1 MIVVI
6 GCEVNGFNLG
16 SLIFVV
22 AIVLNAASRF
32 IARFAGV
39 IVGAA
44 FASKVE
50 VCQRRLFETG
60 W

>member
-16 SLIFVV
+16 SLIFV
-22 AIVLNAASRF
+22 AIVLYAASRF
-32 IARFAGV
+32 IATFAGV